1 MLLLMAVAAFL
12 LVPFTPLLQNVAPV
26 MDTALLLVPAI
37 AVCAALGWAV
47 GGRAWLAAVWASLAV
62 VLVLWHGLSH
72 ITYTALQC
80 GWALVL
86 AASFGLVCAAS
97 PPATR
102 FLSRALTALAL
113 SVALVG
119 LLTLGSR
126 NAAGAVTQSIHLNAT
141 SRPNKALSWVKET
154 ASTEEWRDWTA
165 SSRQGTAFATAEQ
178 ALDEVLSTLPED
190 AVAFY
195 PALLALESLAA
206 LALAWAVYHRISRA
220 RIGEPLSRLP
230 DFRFSDQLAW
240 GLIAGALLVLLRP
253 TGDWAALGLNLLV
266 FFGALYAL
274 RGLAVVAWYVRTLR
288 VSAPAITALALIA
301 ALLSAPAS
309 FGLALI
315 GLTDSWVD
323 WRSRARPATR

>member
-12 LVPFTPLLQNVAPV
+12 LVPSTPLLQNVAPV

-47 GGRAWLAAVWASLAV
+47 GGRAWLAALWASLAV

-126 NAAGAVTQSIHLNAT
+126 NAASAVSQSIHSECDLA
-141 SRPNKALSWVKET
+141 
-154 ASTEEWRDWTA
+154 
-165 SSRQGTAFATAEQ
+165 AEQ
-178 ALDEVLSTLPED
+178 SPQLGQGDREHRGMEGLDRELTPG
-190 AVAFY
+190 
-195 PALLALESLAA
+195 
-206 LALAWAVYHRISRA
+206 HRLRDRGASA
-220 RIGEPLSRLP
+220 R
-230 DFRFSDQLAW
+230 
-240 GLIAGALLVLLRP
+240 
-253 TGDWAALGLNLLV
+253 
-266 FFGALYAL
+266 
-274 RGLAVVAWYVRTLR
+274 
-288 VSAPAITALALIA
+288 
-301 ALLSAPAS
+301 
-309 FGLALI
+309 
-315 GLTDSWVD
+315 
-323 WRSRARPATR
+323 